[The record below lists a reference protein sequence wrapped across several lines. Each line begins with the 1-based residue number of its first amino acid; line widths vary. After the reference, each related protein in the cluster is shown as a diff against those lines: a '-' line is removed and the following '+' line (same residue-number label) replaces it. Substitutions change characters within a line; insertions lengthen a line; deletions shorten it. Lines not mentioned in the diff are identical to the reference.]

1 MLILIAAL
9 VILGSL
15 IAIIVVFFK
24 EQKRLVARE
33 QEIKGKINKTEEVLK
48 ADIGILEQVINI
60 INTKAGKEA
69 IPKSKYLSEDLLK
82 DLYGIRTL
90 IGKINELDKEL
101 IIQFETYP
109 ELQRKPEITENLKKH
124 KYLKQ
129 KVVKEIERYNQE
141 VDEYNKEI
149 SGVFYQYM
157 DNVKEVNKI

>member
-33 QEIKGKINKTEEVLK
+33 QEIKGKVNKTEEVLK

-101 IIQFETYP
+101 ITQFETYP
-109 ELQRKPEITENLKKH
+109 ELQRNPEITEKLKKH

-157 DNVKEVNKI
+157 DNVKEINKI

>member
-109 ELQRKPEITENLKKH
+109 ELQRKPEITEKLKKH

-157 DNVKEVNKI
+157 DNVKEINKI

>member
-24 EQKRLVARE
+24 EQKRLVAKE
-33 QEIKGKINKTEEVLK
+33 QEIKGKITKTEEVLK
-48 ADIGILEQVINI
+48 ADIGILEQVITI

-69 IPKSKYLSEDLLK
+69 IPTSKYLSEDLLK

-101 IIQFETYP
+101 ITQFETYP
-109 ELQRKPEITENLKKH
+109 ELQRNPEIMENLKKH

-157 DNVKEVNKI
+157 DNVKEINKI